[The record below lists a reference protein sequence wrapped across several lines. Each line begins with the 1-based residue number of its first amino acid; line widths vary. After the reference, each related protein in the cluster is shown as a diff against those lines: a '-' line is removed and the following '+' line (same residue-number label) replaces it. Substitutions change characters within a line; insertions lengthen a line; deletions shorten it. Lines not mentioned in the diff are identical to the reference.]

1 VIKKALDNQCLIKDY
16 LPFESGVGKD
26 FKRKR
31 KTLKGNAHYQLLY
44 LRENYILKKRASN
57 K

>member
-26 FKRKR
+26 FKRKK

-44 LRENYILKKRASN
+44 LRENYILKKRVSN